1 MLYIERMMTLLEIMN
16 LSKSFKGKQV
26 VNSVNLYLERGEIVG
41 LLGPNGAGKSTT
53 ISMISSLVSPQEG
66 DVRLNNESIL
76 NTPQALRKV
85 LGVVPQELAVYMDLS
100 ARENL
105 LFFGKMHRIPK
116 KILQKRV
123 DEVLEIIG
131 LKEREKD
138 LVKTFSGGMKRRLN
152 IGVALIHEPE
162 IIIMDEPTVGIDPQS
177 RNYILETV
185 KKLNEEKQMTVLYTS
200 HYMEEVEFLC
210 NRIYIMDHGEII
222 ASGTKE
228 DIKNI
233 LSAETAINIKVEIVK
248 HEFTEGLRH
257 LESIKNISIQ
267 QSVITVIAPRG
278 VNLLKDI
285 LRIAEEQK
293 TNVLSV
299 NIEAPTLEDVFL
311 HLTGRQ
317 LRD

>member
-1 MLYIERMMTLLEIMN
+1 MTLLEIMN
-16 LSKSFKGKQV
+16 LSKSFKQKQA
-26 VNSVNLYLERGEIVG
+26 VNSVNLYLEKGEIVG

-53 ISMISSLVSPQEG
+53 ISMISSLIAPDVG

-76 NTPQALRKV
+76 KTPQTLRKI
-85 LGVVPQELAVYMDLS
+85 LGVVPQDIAVYMDLS

-116 KILQKRV
+116 NILQKRV

-185 KKLNEEKQMTVLYTS
+185 KRLNKEKQMTVLYTS

-210 NRIYIMDHGEII
+210 DRIYIMDHGEII

-248 HEFTEGLRH
+248 HAFTEALRH
-257 LESIKNISIQ
+257 HKNIKNISIQ
-267 QSVITVIAPRG
+267 QSVITVIVPRQ
-278 VNLLKDI
+278 VHLLKDI

-299 NIEAPTLEDVFL
+299 HIETPTLEDVFL